1 MDNKEIL
8 DGLREARKLL
18 AEHVP
23 VIVAWTALKALD
35 EVIRQM
41 DEKKAEVA

>member
-23 VIVAWTALKALD
+23 VIMAWTAVKALD

>member
-1 MDNKEIL
+1 MDNKEML

-23 VIVAWTALKALD
+23 VIMAWTAVKALD
-35 EVIRQM
+35 EAIRQM
-41 DEKKAEVA
+41 DQKKAEVA